1 MSENQ
6 EEGTEGLPDNS
17 FYAPWR
23 NRLPNGLP
31 CWRSHPGFVLPAV
44 SVVPGEDGGVY
55 LVLMAGESRLT
66 RHIQDSELLPF
77 FNEWRN
83 DPEQT
88 LLVWFDRMP
97 PVAAAKPQHRPS
109 GATTPPYLDPA
120 GVSNVSTLD
129 VEDLF

>member
-1 MSENQ
+1 
-6 EEGTEGLPDNS
+6 
-17 FYAPWR
+17 
-23 NRLPNGLP
+23 
-31 CWRSHPGFVLPAV
+31 V

-97 PVAAAKPQHRPS
+97 PVAMAKPQHRAGPT
-109 GATTPPYLDPA
+109 APYLDPA